1 MQDKVIKFNNE
12 KNCHK
17 VKMPI
22 TARIADVSSEFGELS
37 KEVLKCTNYG
47 TREFITTDAFVME
60 FGDVMYSLLSL
71 AQETGINAE
80 IALDIALEK
89 YQGRIEKKGTM
100 GSEKKDAD

>member
-1 MQDKVIKFNNE
+1 MQNKVNKFNNE

-17 VKMPI
+17 MKMPE
-22 TARIADVSSEFGELS
+22 TARLADIASELGELN
-37 KEVLKCTNYG
+37 KEVLKGSGYG
-47 TREFITTDAFVME
+47 TKEFKVTDEFVME

-89 YQGRIEKKGTM
+89 YKNRIEKKGTM
-100 GSEKKDAD
+100 GSEEKDAN